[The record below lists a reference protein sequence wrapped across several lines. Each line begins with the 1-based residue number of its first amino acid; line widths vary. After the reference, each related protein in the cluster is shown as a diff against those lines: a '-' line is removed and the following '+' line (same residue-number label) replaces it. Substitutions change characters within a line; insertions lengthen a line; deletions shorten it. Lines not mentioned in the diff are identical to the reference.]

1 MASKGG
7 TLAMVG
13 KTISHYRILEK
24 VGGGGRG
31 VVYKAADTKLKRNV
45 ALKFLPEELSK
56 DRQALERFQREAQA
70 ASALNHPNICTIY
83 DIDEHEGQPF
93 IVMECLEGQT
103 LKHRIQGKPLKVGE
117 VLELAIQ
124 SVDVLEAAHE
134 KGIVHRDIKPAN
146 LFVAE
151 RGQAKILDFGL
162 AKLAPKLKRAA
173 EAVEASALPT
183 ATAGRTPDQP
193 GRSDGHCRPHV
204 AGAGRWRVIEWH
216 KEE

>member
-1 MASKGG
+1 MIG
-7 TLAMVG
+7 TIV
-13 KTISHYRILEK
+13 SHYLILEK
-24 VGGGGRG
+24 FGGGGRG

-45 ALKFLPEELSK
+45 ALKFLPEEISK

-83 DIDEHEGQPF
+83 DIGEHEGQPF

-124 SVDVLEAAHE
+124 SVDALEAAHE
-134 KGIVHRDIKPAN
+134 KGIVHRDIKPTN

-162 AKLAPKLKRAA
+162 AKLAPKPKRAA

-183 ATAGRTPDQP
+183 ATAGRTSDQP
-193 GRSDGHCRPHV
+193 GRSDGHCRLHV